1 MADQNTQD
9 TQQMEKSDEEE
20 EEEES
25 DSDES
30 EEEEPKLKYERV
42 GNDLSDILRK
52 DAASCMAVHEKFLA
66 LGTHWGMVHVLD
78 HQGNR
83 ISSKEYAVHQT
94 TVNQISLDQNGDN
107 MASCSDD
114 GKVAVHG
121 LYSTDD
127 NILMT
132 YDCPIKA
139 VALDPNFSRP
149 NSGKMYVTGGDKLV
163 LHEKGWLSR
172 YKTSELHK
180 GEGPI
185 RVIKWRGPFIAWA
198 NDMGVKMYDTSS
210 KKRITYI
217 ARDNTQLRPE
227 LYRCNMCWKDDTT
240 LLIGWGDS
248 IKICKVKERDPH
260 DVRDLPN
267 RYVEITA
274 MFKLDF
280 YVCGIAPLG
289 DQLVVLA
296 HVMEENEDGS
306 QTSARPQLRILEPHM
321 DTHEEIS
328 SDALSIR
335 GFQEYRCNDYHL
347 EYIEEDRQFFIVAPK
362 DIVVAKLRD
371 QDDHI
376 SWLMEHEM
384 FEEALL
390 AAEAS
395 EQSLKR
401 HNVMEIGMTYINFLR
416 EEGQYDKAAEMCVK
430 ILGKNKELWEQEV
443 FKFLKD
449 KQLKAISP
457 FIPRGDVRLKPAFYE
472 LVLNEFLLTDHE
484 GFHQLIKDW
493 SPDLYNIQVIINA
506 VQTKL
511 ETDPQNKVLLR
522 SLAELHTY
530 DKRYDKALAI
540 YLKLGHEDVFP
551 LIHKHNLFSS
561 IQDKIVMLMDF
572 DMERAV
578 RLLIDNLERI
588 PIEKVVHQLE
598 PRPKLLYL
606 YLDTLFQKDP
616 HIGQDFHALQVK
628 LYAEFDRARLLPFLR
643 SSNYYPL
650 QKALEE
656 CQQRNFIPEMVFLL
670 GRMGNTKQALH
681 LITEELQDV
690 DKAIEFAKEHDD
702 EELWEDLISSSMDK
716 PAFITGLLQNIGTHV
731 DPIILIKRIPEGLE
745 IPGLRDSLV
754 KILQDF
760 NLQIS
765 LREGCK
771 KILVSDCYTLM
782 SRLNR
787 QQKRGLRVEESDRC
801 ESCSGPVLVDD
812 SRSASNI
819 SVFYCH
825 HVFHQDC
832 LPYNTETCTLCNAQR
847 RRPGSAGIFRK

>member
-1 MADQNTQD
+1 MADQNTQE
-9 TQQMEKSDEEE
+9 TQEMERSDEEE
-20 EEEES
+20 EEEEDS
-25 DSDES
+25 ESDES

-127 NILMT
+127 NILMN

-139 VALDPNFSRP
+139 VALDPNFSRH
-149 NSGKMYVTGGDKLV
+149 NSGKMYVTGGDKLN

-172 YKTSELHK
+172 YKTQELHK

-248 IKICKVKERDPH
+248 IKVCKVKERDPH
-260 DVRDLPN
+260 DVRDLPS

-296 HVMEENEDGS
+296 HVLEENEDGTQS
-306 QTSARPQLRILEPHM
+306 SARPQLRILEPHM
-321 DTHEEIS
+321 DTHDEIS

-335 GFQEYRCNDYHL
+335 GFQEYSFL
-347 EYIEEDRQFFIVAPK
+347 FI
-362 DIVVAKLRD
+362 L
-371 QDDHI
+371 Q
-376 SWLMEHEM
+376 
-384 FEEALL
+384 EALL

-401 HNVMEIGMTYINFLR
+401 HNVMDIGMTYINFLR

-511 ETDPQNKVLLR
+511 EMDPQNKVLLR

-572 DMERAV
+572 DTERAV

-616 HIGQDFHALQVK
+616 HIGQDFHAMQVK

-670 GRMGNTKQALH
+670 GHMGNTKQALH

-787 QQKRGLRVEESDRC
+787 QQKRGLRVE
-801 ESCSGPVLVDD
+801 D